1 MFRHTELSGGEHMA
15 WALERVPVAAGVLP
29 EGPHWDAA
37 AGRVYWVDIPGGRV
51 HFLDESGGQRS
62 WEVGQP
68 VAAVAGRAGGGLV
81 LAVRD
86 GFAALDL
93 ATGQVSALAGVEP
106 DRPGN
111 RMNDGA
117 CDRAGRFFAGT
128 KAEDDAPGA
137 GALYRLDPDHV
148 VTLVVA
154 GVTISNGI
162 GWSPDEQLMYY
173 VDSPTRRVDVF
184 DYDPA
189 SGAIGGR
196 RPFARLP
203 SADAMPDGLAV
214 DAEGGVWVA
223 LWGGSAVH
231 RYDAAGRLDQVVEV
245 PHVNVTS
252 CAFGGPGLDL
262 LYVTAA
268 AGPGAAEGALYRGP
282 AGVAGLPAYPFRG

>member
-1 MFRHTELSGGEHMA
+1 MTV
-15 WALERVPVAAGVLP
+15 ALERLPVAAGTLP
-29 EGPHWDAA
+29 EGPYWDAA
-37 AGRVYWVDIPGGRV
+37 AGGLYWVDIPAGRV
-51 HFLDESGGQRS
+51 HFLDEPGGQRT
-62 WEVGQP
+62 WEAGQP
-68 VAAVAGRAGGGLV
+68 AGAVAVRAGGGLV

-86 GFAALDL
+86 GFAALDT
-93 ATGQVSALAGVEP
+93 ATGQISALADVEL

-128 KAEDDAPGA
+128 KAEDDTPGA
-137 GALYRLDPDHV
+137 GALYRLDPDHA
-148 VTLVVA
+148 VTRVIA
-154 GVTISNGI
+154 DVTISNGI

-184 DYDPA
+184 GYDPG
-189 SGAIGGR
+189 SGAFGGR

-203 SADAMPDGLAV
+203 AAGGMPDGLAV

-223 LWGGSAVH
+223 LWGGSAAH
-231 RYDAAGRLDQVVEV
+231 RYDAAGRLDRVVAV

-282 AGVAGLPAYPFRG
+282 AGVAGLPGHPFRG

>member
-1 MFRHTELSGGEHMA
+1 MA
-15 WALERVPVAAGVLP
+15 WTLERVPVAAGTLP

-37 AGRVYWVDIPGGRV
+37 AGGVYWVDISAGRV
-51 HFLDESGGQRS
+51 HFLDGSGEQRT
-62 WEVGQP
+62 WEAGQP
-68 VAAVAGRAGGGLV
+68 VGAVAGRAGGGLV

-93 ATGQVSALAGVEP
+93 ATGQTSALAGVEP
-106 DRPGN
+106 DRPDN

-148 VTLVVA
+148 VTLIVA
-154 GVTISNGI
+154 DVTISNGI

-189 SGAIGGR
+189 GGAIGGR

>member
-1 MFRHTELSGGEHMA
+1 MA
-15 WALERVPVAAGVLP
+15 RALERVPVAAGALP
-29 EGPHWDAA
+29 EGPCWDAA
-37 AGRVYWVDIPGGRV
+37 AGGLYWADIPAGRV
-51 HFLDESGGQRS
+51 HFLDKSGEQRR
-62 WEVGQP
+62 WEAGQP
-68 VAAVAGRAGGGLV
+68 VGAVAVRAGGGLV

-86 GFAALDL
+86 GFAALDT
-93 ATGQVSALAGVEP
+93 ATGQISALAGVEL

-128 KAEDDAPGA
+128 KAEDDTPGA
-137 GALYRLDPDHV
+137 GALYRLDPDHG
-148 VTLVVA
+148 VTRVIA
-154 GVTISNGI
+154 DVTISNGI
-162 GWSPDEQLMYY
+162 GWSPDERLMYY
-173 VDSPTRRVDVF
+173 VDSPTLGIDVF

-189 SGAIGGR
+189 SAAIGGR
-196 RPFARLP
+196 RRFARLP
-203 SADAMPDGLAV
+203 DGGAMPDGLAV

-231 RYDAAGRLDQVVEV
+231 RYDAAGRLDRVLEV

-268 AGPGAAEGALYRGP
+268 AGPGAAEGALYLGP
-282 AGVAGLPAYPFRG
+282 AGVAGVAGLPAYPFRG

>member
-1 MFRHTELSGGEHMA
+1 MKAKDMAGGM
-15 WALERVPVAAGVLP
+15 ERLPVAAGTLP
-29 EGPHWDAA
+29 EGPYWDAVT
-37 AGRVYWVDIPGGRV
+37 GGLYWVDIPAGRV
-51 HFLDESGGQRS
+51 HFLDDSGAQRT
-62 WEVGQP
+62 WEAGQP
-68 VAAVAGRAGGGLV
+68 VGAVAERAGGGLA

-86 GFAALDL
+86 GFAALDA
-93 ATGQVSALAGVEP
+93 ATGQTSTLADVEL

-128 KAEDDAPGA
+128 KAEDDTPGA
-137 GALYRLDPDHV
+137 GALYRLDPDHT

-154 GVTISNGI
+154 DVTISNGI
-162 GWSPDEQLMYY
+162 GWSPDEHLMYY

-189 SGAIGGR
+189 SGAIAAR
-196 RPFARLP
+196 RTFARVQAGD
-203 SADAMPDGLAV
+203 ADPDGLAV

-231 RYDAAGRLDQVVEV
+231 RYDAEGRLDQVVEI

-252 CAFGGPGLDL
+252 CAFGGPGRDV

-268 AGPGAAEGALYRGP
+268 AGAGAAEGALYHGP
-282 AGVAGLPAYPFRG
+282 AGVAGLPAHPFRG

>member
-1 MFRHTELSGGEHMA
+1 MA
-15 WALERVPVAAGVLP
+15 GALTRVLVRAGTLA
-29 EGPHWDAA
+29 EGPYWDAA
-37 AGRVYWVDIPGGRV
+37 AGGLYWVDIPAGRV
-51 HFLDESGGQRS
+51 HFLDESGAHHS
-62 WEVGQP
+62 WQAGQP
-68 VAAVAGRAGGGLV
+68 AGAVAARAAGGLV

-86 GFAALDL
+86 GFLALDT
-93 ATGQVSALAGVEP
+93 ATGQTSALAGVEL
-106 DRPGN
+106 DRLGH

-137 GALYRLDPDHV
+137 GALYRLDPDHQ
-148 VTLVVA
+148 VTRVIT

-162 GWSPDEQLMYY
+162 GWSPDERLMYY
-173 VDSPTRRVDVF
+173 VDSPTRRIDVL
-184 DYDPA
+184 DYDPV
-189 SGAIGGR
+189 SGALGDR
-196 RPFARLP
+196 RTFASLP
-203 SADAMPDGLAV
+203 DGEAMPDGLAV

-231 RYDAAGRLDQVVEV
+231 RYDADGRLDRVVEV

-262 LYVTAA
+262 LFVTAA

-282 AGVAGLPAYPFRG
+282 AGVAGLPVHPFRG

>member
-1 MFRHTELSGGEHMA
+1 MA
-15 WALERVPVAAGVLP
+15 RALERVPVAAGTLP
-29 EGPHWDAA
+29 EGPCWDAA
-37 AGRVYWVDIPGGRV
+37 AGGVYWVDIPAGRV
-51 HFLDESGGQRS
+51 HFVDESGGQRT

-68 VAAVAGRAGGGLV
+68 AGAVAVRAGGGLV

-86 GFAALDL
+86 GFAALDT
-93 ATGQVSALAGVEP
+93 ATGQISALADVEP

-128 KAEDDAPGA
+128 KAEDDTPGA
-137 GALYRLDPDHV
+137 GALYRLDPDHA
-148 VTLVVA
+148 VTRVIA
-154 GVTISNGI
+154 DVTISNGI

-184 DYDPA
+184 DYDPG

-203 SADAMPDGLAV
+203 AAGGMPDGLAV

-231 RYDAAGRLDQVVEV
+231 RYDAAGRLDRVVAV

-282 AGVAGLPAYPFRG
+282 AGVAGLPAHPFRG

>member
-1 MFRHTELSGGEHMA
+1 MA
-15 WALERVPVAAGVLP
+15 RALQRVPVAAGTLP
-29 EGPHWDAA
+29 EGPYWDDV
-37 AGRVYWVDIPGGRV
+37 AGGLYWVDIPAGRV
-51 HFLDESGGQRS
+51 HFLDESGGQRT
-62 WEVGQP
+62 WAAGQP
-68 VAAVAGRAGGGLV
+68 VAAAAGRAGGGLV
-81 LAVRD
+81 LAVRK

-93 ATGQVSALAGVEP
+93 ATGQTSALAGVEP
-106 DRPGN
+106 DRPDN

-154 GVTISNGI
+154 DVTISNGI

-189 SGAIGGR
+189 SGAIEGR

>member
-1 MFRHTELSGGEHMA
+1 MA
-15 WALERVPVAAGVLP
+15 GALARVPVAAGALP
-29 EGPHWDAA
+29 EGPYWDGV
-37 AGRVYWVDIPGGRV
+37 AGGLYWVDIPAGRV
-51 HFLDESGGQRS
+51 HFLDESSEQRS
-62 WEVGQP
+62 WEAGQP
-68 VAAVAGRAGGGLV
+68 VGAVVVRAGGGLV

-86 GFAALDL
+86 GFAALDTR
-93 ATGQVSALAGVEP
+93 TGRTTALAGVEL
-106 DRPGN
+106 DRPDN

-137 GALYRLDPDHV
+137 GALYRLDPDHA
-148 VTLVVA
+148 VTRVIA
-154 GVTISNGI
+154 DVTISNGI
-162 GWSPDEQLMYY
+162 GWSPDERLMYY
-173 VDSPTRRVDVF
+173 VDSPTRGVDVF

-189 SGAIGGR
+189 SGVIGGR
-196 RPFARLP
+196 RRFTRLP
-203 SADAMPDGLAV
+203 DGDAMPDGLAV

-231 RYDAAGRLDQVVEV
+231 RYDAAGGLDRVLEV

-268 AGPGAAEGALYRGP
+268 AGPGAAEGALYRGM

>member
-1 MFRHTELSGGEHMA
+1 MSGG
-15 WALERVPVAAGVLP
+15 LDRLPVAAGALP

-37 AGRVYWVDIPGGRV
+37 AGGLYWVDIPAGRV
-51 HFLDESGGQRS
+51 HFVDESGGHRQ
-62 WEVGQP
+62 WEAGQP
-68 VAAVAGRAGGGLV
+68 VGAVIPRAGGGLV
-81 LAVRD
+81 LAARD
-86 GFAALDL
+86 GFLALDP
-93 ATGQVSALAGVEP
+93 ATGATACLAAVEL

-128 KAEDDAPGA
+128 KAEDDTPGA
-137 GALYRLDPDHV
+137 GALYRLDPDLA
-148 VTLVVA
+148 VTRLIA

-162 GWSPDEQLMYY
+162 GWSPDERLMYY
-173 VDSPTRRVDVF
+173 VDSPTGRIDVF

-189 SGAIGGR
+189 AGTIGNG
-196 RPFARLP
+196 RPFAQLP
-203 SADAMPDGLAV
+203 DAGAFPDGLAV

-231 RYDAAGRLDQVVEV
+231 RYDSGGRLDRVLDV

-252 CAFGGPGLDL
+252 CAFGGAGLDV

-268 AGPGAAEGALYRGP
+268 AGSGAAEGALYRGP
-282 AGVAGLPAYPFRG
+282 AGIAGLPAYPFRG

>member
-1 MFRHTELSGGEHMA
+1 MA
-15 WALERVPVAAGVLP
+15 RALQRVPVAAGTLP
-29 EGPHWDAA
+29 EGPYWDGV
-37 AGRVYWVDIPGGRV
+37 AGGLYWVDIPAGRV
-51 HFLDESGGQRS
+51 HFLDESGGQRT
-62 WEVGQP
+62 WAAGQP
-68 VAAVAGRAGGGLV
+68 VAAAAGRACGGLV

-93 ATGQVSALAGVEP
+93 ATGQTSVLAGVEP
-106 DRPGN
+106 DRPDT

-148 VTLVVA
+148 VSLVVA
-154 GVTISNGI
+154 DVTISNGI

-203 SADAMPDGLAV
+203 SAGAMPDGLAV